1 MFWYYSTQ
9 IKNAYI
15 MVNAFAIPMPN
26 PANPAKAAA
35 DATPIIIGVLSEI

>member
-1 MFWYYSTQ
+1 
-9 IKNAYI
+9 

-35 DATPIIIGVLSEI
+35 DAAPTIIRVLSEI